1 MVGEAPLAVI
11 APALDEDTATVTKVF
26 ALSNWEYYG
35 ATFSFES
42 ITVDCPGGWLVEN
55 EKTATIT
62 ADGVYRQSKGEV
74 VMAVGSDTK
83 CLSNN
88 VKASFNGVTNGVG
101 GGDGCSINIP
111 TVDIDGTMYLQAG
124 EYEAKPTANDL
135 TSIGIIEHDS
145 QSIVPKVDS
154 LSASTSSW
162 QLTGTL
168 TDKGIKILFTYTI
181 KRIH

>member
-1 MVGEAPLAVI
+1 MVGQMPFAVI
-11 APALDEDTATVTKVF
+11 APALDEDVAAVTKVF
-26 ALSNWEYYG
+26 ALSNWGYYG

-74 VMAVGSDTK
+74 VMVVGSDTQ

-88 VKASFNGVTNGVG
+88 VKASFSGVTDGVAG
-101 GGDGCSINIP
+101 FDGCSIDIP

-124 EYEAKPTANDL
+124 EYEAKPTAKDL
-135 TSIGIIEHDS
+135 TSIGIIERDS
-145 QSIVPKVDS
+145 QSIVPKADS
-154 LSASTSSW
+154 LTASTSSW

-168 TDKGIKILFTYTI
+168 TDKGIKFLFKYTI